1 MSKGID
7 LIVAR
12 AETTRHAQEDLKP
25 SWMWNEAT
33 LDQWDKEIA
42 EVQGLQ
48 QICSSARFTRNKARA
63 ALDAGLQEIRR
74 RTMQFLAM
82 AKFHFRDDASKIE
95 AINRLKCDGIGR
107 RGIAQEAMDLETAWQ
122 DVGPEWAATEVNT
135 FDSFQALR
143 KQCLELNTAYIAAYS
158 TWRTQSELL
167 SQKAAALSEANI
179 AWYAAATRIF
189 PAGTAE
195 GEMIR
200 RSIPTR
206 NSPAVPAETTP
217 AVPQPQSQAVAV
229 N

>member
-7 LIVAR
+7 LIVER
-12 AETTRHAQEDLKP
+12 AKTTRHAQEDLKP

-33 LDQWDKEIA
+33 SD
-42 EVQGLQ
+42 
-48 QICSSARFTRNKARA
+48 
-63 ALDAGLQEIRR
+63 
-74 RTMQFLAM
+74 
-82 AKFHFRDDASKIE
+82 
-95 AINRLKCDGIGR
+95 
-107 RGIAQEAMDLETAWQ
+107 
-122 DVGPEWAATEVNT
+122 
-135 FDSFQALR
+135 
-143 KQCLELNTAYIAAYS
+143 
-158 TWRTQSELL
+158 
-167 SQKAAALSEANI
+167 ANI

-195 GEMIR
+195 GETIR